1 MMYKREE
8 ITRAF
13 EKSQLRMTSQRFCI
27 MEYLL
32 CQRLHSTADEIFH
45 AINRS
50 DPRASRATV
59 YNSLN
64 ALSEAGLVREIS
76 IDGKATLFDSNLHR
90 HHHFVCD
97 SCGVVEDIEW
107 FDAPKVS
114 RAAVGARKIREFE
127 VLLRGCCEKCCEN
140 CNAKEIS

>member
-1 MMYKREE
+1 MYKREE
-8 ITRAF
+8 IARAF
-13 EKSQLRMTSQRFCI
+13 ETSRLRMTSQRFCI

-32 CQRLHSTADEIFH
+32 RRPVHSTADEVFQ

-59 YNSLN
+59 YNGLN
-64 ALSEAGLVREIS
+64 ALSRAGLVREIS
-76 IDGKATLFDSNLHR
+76 IDGNATLFDSNLRR

-97 SCGVVEDIEW
+97 HCGLVEDVAW

-114 RAAVGARKIREFE
+114 RASLGARRIREFE
-127 VLLRGCCEKCCEN
+127 VVLRGSCEN
-140 CNAKEIS
+140 CIARGDS

>member
-1 MMYKREE
+1 MFKREE

-13 EKSQLRMTSQRFCI
+13 AEQNLRMTSQRYCI

-32 CQRLHSTADEIFH
+32 RRQVHSTADEVFQ

-50 DPRASRATV
+50 HPRASRATV

-64 ALSEAGLVREIS
+64 ALSRAGLVREIS
-76 IDGKATLFDSNLHR
+76 FDGRATLFDSNLRR

-97 SCGVVEDIEW
+97 QCGVVEDVEW
-107 FDAPKVS
+107 FDAPRAS
-114 RAAVGARKIREFE
+114 RTSLGSRKIRDFE
-127 VLLRGCCEKCCEN
+127 AVLRGTCEN
-140 CNAKEIS
+140 CVKETSRV

>member
-1 MMYKREE
+1 MKYKREE
-8 ITRAF
+8 ISRAF
-13 EKSQLRMTSQRFCI
+13 AENHLRMTSQRYCI

-32 CQRLHSTADEIFH
+32 RRHVHSTADDIFH

-64 ALSEAGLVREIS
+64 ALSRAGLVREIAL
-76 IDGKATLFDSNLHR
+76 DGKAALFDANLHR

-97 SCGVVEDIEW
+97 HCGSVEDVDW
-107 FDAPKVS
+107 FDAPKISNASLGS
-114 RAAVGARKIREFE
+114 RKVRDFE
-127 VLLRGCCEKCCEN
+127 VVLRGTCEN
-140 CNAKEIS
+140 CMEENQDER

>member
-1 MMYKREE
+1 MYKREE
-8 ITRAF
+8 IARAF
-13 EKSQLRMTSQRFCI
+13 EASHLRMTSQRFCI

-32 CQRLHSTADEIFH
+32 RRTIHSTADEIFQ

-64 ALSEAGLVREIS
+64 ALSRAGMVREIS

-97 SCGVVEDIEW
+97 HCGAVQDVEW
-107 FDAPKVS
+107 FDLPKIP
-114 RAAVGARKIREFE
+114 RAALGERRVRECE
-127 VLLRGCCEKCCEN
+127 VLLRGSCESCIS
-140 CNAKEIS
+140 KEKT

>member
-1 MMYKREE
+1 MYKREE
-8 ITRAF
+8 IARAF
-13 EKSQLRMTSQRFCI
+13 EARKLRMTSQRFCI

-32 CQRLHSTADEIFH
+32 RRHVHSTADEIFH

-64 ALSEAGLVREIS
+64 ALSRAGLIREIS
-76 IDGKATLFDSNLHR
+76 VDGKATLFDSILRR

-97 SCGVVEDIEW
+97 HCGVLEDVEW
-107 FDAPKVS
+107 FDAPKAS
-114 RAAVGARKIREFE
+114 KAALGGREIREFE
-127 VLLRGCCEKCCEN
+127 VLLRGTCEN
-140 CNAKEIS
+140 CMKENIDGR

>member
-8 ITRAF
+8 IERAF
-13 EKSQLRMTSQRFCI
+13 VERSLRMTSQRFCI
-27 MEYLL
+27 MEYLM
-32 CQRLHSTADEIFH
+32 RKHVHSTADEIFQ

-64 ALSEAGLVREIS
+64 VLSRAGLVREIS
-76 IDGKATLFDSNLHR
+76 IDGKAALFDSNLQR

-97 SCGVVEDIEW
+97 DCGRVEDIEW
-107 FDAPKVS
+107 FDPPKVS
-114 RAAVGARKIREFE
+114 NSALGGRKLREFE
-127 VLLRGCCEKCCEN
+127 ALLRGTCEHCT
-140 CNAKEIS
+140 KEQS

>member
-1 MMYKREE
+1 MFKREDIE
-8 ITRAF
+8 RAF
-13 EKSQLRMTSQRFCI
+13 QERDLRVTSQRFCI

-32 CQRLHSTADEIFH
+32 RRHIHSTADEIFR

-64 ALSEAGLVREIS
+64 TLSRAGLVREIS

-97 SCGVVEDIEW
+97 DCGRVEDIEW

-114 RAAVGARKIREFE
+114 LRALGGRKLREFE
-127 VLLRGCCEKCCEN
+127 VVLRGSCEDCTQERK
-140 CNAKEIS
+140 

>member
-1 MMYKREE
+1 MYKREE
-8 ITRAF
+8 IERAF
-13 EKSQLRMTSQRFCI
+13 EDRKLRMTSQRFCI
-27 MEYLL
+27 MEHLL
-32 CQRLHSTADEIFH
+32 RRHVHLTADEIFQ
-45 AINRS
+45 AINKT

-97 SCGVVEDIEW
+97 ACGRVEDFEW
-107 FDAPKVS
+107 FDTSKLS
-114 RAAVGARKIREFE
+114 RAALGGRKVRDFE
-127 VLLRGCCEKCCEN
+127 VVLRGTCEHCT
-140 CNAKEIS
+140 KELE

>member
-1 MMYKREE
+1 MFKREE
-8 ITRAF
+8 IERAF
-13 EKSQLRMTSQRFCI
+13 EEKSLRMTSQRFCI

-32 CQRLHSTADEIFH
+32 RRHVHATADEIFQ
-45 AINRS
+45 AINKS

-76 IDGKATLFDSNLHR
+76 LDGKATLFDSNLHR

-97 SCGVVEDIEW
+97 ACGDVEDIEW
-107 FDAPKVS
+107 FSAP
-114 RAAVGARKIREFE
+114 RALQASCGERKIREFE
-127 VLLRGCCEKCCEN
+127 VVLRGTCEDCVR
-140 CNAKEIS
+140 KEDRHVN